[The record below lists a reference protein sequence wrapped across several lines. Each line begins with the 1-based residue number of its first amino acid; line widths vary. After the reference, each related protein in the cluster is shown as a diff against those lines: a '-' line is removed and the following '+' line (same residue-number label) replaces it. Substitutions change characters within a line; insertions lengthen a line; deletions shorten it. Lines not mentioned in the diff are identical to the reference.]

1 MLLEVILV
9 LSKVLVFIYL
19 MMGLRFKVGVDS
31 TVGFFER
38 NWELSVTWLGMV
50 LLLVLVVMSLLS
62 EVFRY
67 QCWWYEFE

>member
-9 LSKVLVFIYL
+9 LSKVLVFICL
-19 MMGLRFKVGVDS
+19 MIGLRFKVGVDS

-38 NWELSVTWLGMV
+38 NWELSVIWLGVV

-62 EVFRY
+62 VVFRY

>member
-9 LSKVLVFIYL
+9 LSKVLVFICL

-31 TVGFFER
+31 TVGFFAL
-38 NWELSVTWLGMV
+38 NWELSVILLGMV

-62 EVFRY
+62 VVFRY